1 MEPTVAFPRNW
12 TPPRELRGALPRE
25 THISG
30 RGMFNIVLGS
40 VFLIAAVYL
49 GVWMHD
55 EGERQAA
62 KTATLHA
69 QGQEVTGEINKLWLR
84 DKGSEPMVGYAFTA
98 NGVRIT
104 GEATVPKDRWPG
116 IRKAGF
122 LPVRFLPSNPAVN
135 HPSAWDEAGMPAWFP
150 FVMPLM
156 WLVASVLLLISQRRQ
171 RQVAAEG
178 VPAAGVVTSCS
189 RIKGGWAARYQ
200 FRTNDGLIAK
210 GRNKVPSRVEAGATV
225 CVLYLPR
232 NPRRCYIYPLSLYR
246 VVQ

>member
-1 MEPTVAFPRNW
+1 MEPTVAFPQNW
-12 TPPRELRGALPRE
+12 TPPRELTRALPRE
-25 THISG
+25 IHMSG

-55 EGERQAA
+55 EGARQAA
-62 KTATLHA
+62 KTAALHA
-69 QGQEVTGEINKLWLR
+69 QGLEVTGEINKLWLR
-84 DKGSEPMVGYAFTA
+84 DKDRVPMVGYAFTA

-104 GEATVPKDRWPG
+104 GEASVPKDRWAA

-122 LPVRFLPSNPAVN
+122 LPVRFLPSNPALN
-135 HPSAWDEAGMPAWFP
+135 HPSAWDEDGIPVWYP

-156 WLVASVLLLISQRRQ
+156 WAVASVLLLISQRRQ
-171 RQVAAEG
+171 RRVAAEG
-178 VPAAGVVTSCS
+178 VPAAGVVTRCS

-200 FRTNDGLIAK
+200 FRTSDGTIAK
-210 GRNKVPSRVEAGATV
+210 GRNKVPSRVEPGASV
-225 CVLYLPR
+225 CVLYLPQ
-232 NPRRCYIYPLSLYR
+232 NPRRCYIYPLSLYT